1 MKIGTKSLKFED
13 VKNDILKNEEV
24 KKIYDSLKDEY
35 ELIMAL
41 IEARNEAKLTQSE
54 LAHV

>member
-13 VKNDILKNEEV
+13 VKNDILKNEEI
-24 KKIYDSLKDEY
+24 KKIYDSLQDEY

>member
-1 MKIGTKSLKFED
+1 MEIGTKSLKFED
-13 VKNDILKNEEV
+13 VKNDILKNEEI
-24 KKIYDSLKDEY
+24 KKIYDSLQDEY